1 MYKNCCKKCGSIKLY
16 TKQKGSQIGLY
27 CGDCGA
33 WIKWLGKDELR
44 AFEYSMRE
52 PTKEEQENVNKYI
65 KNISKPTGLKFNED
79 KTIID
84 RLQNFIDCIDK
95 EIDYEMNNIPI
106 NSDDEIRKSAYCY
119 GLQKVIWSLE
129 NIIEGKDFDYK
140 E

>member
-16 TKQKGSQIGLY
+16 TEQKGSQIGLY

-129 NIIEGKDFDYK
+129 NIIDGKDFDYK

>member
-16 TKQKGSQIGLY
+16 TEQKGNQTGLY

-44 AFEYSMRE
+44 AFEYNMRE
-52 PTKEEQENVNKYI
+52 STKEEQENVNKYI
-65 KNISKPTGLKFNED
+65 KSISKPTSLKFNED

-106 NSDDEIRKSAYCY
+106 NSDDKIRKSAYCY

-129 NIIEGKDFDYK
+129 NIINGKDFDYK

>member
-1 MYKNCCKKCGSIKLY
+1 MKEFKC
-16 TKQKGSQIGLY
+16 TKCNSSDVFISKSGNNVGLY
-27 CGDCGA
+27 CDDCGA
-33 WIKWLGKDELR
+33 WLKWLGKDELR
-44 AFEYSMRE
+44 AFEHSMRE
-52 PTKEEQENVNKYI
+52 ATSEERESVDKYI

-106 NSDDEIRKSAYCY
+106 NSDDEIRKSAYY
-119 GLQKVIWSLE
+119 YRLQKVIWSLE
-129 NIIEGKDFDYK
+129 NIIDGKDFDYK

>member
-16 TKQKGSQIGLY
+16 TEQKGSQIGLY

-44 AFEYSMRE
+44 AFEYGMRE

>member
-16 TKQKGSQIGLY
+16 TEQKGSQIGLY

-52 PTKEEQENVNKYI
+52 PTKEEQESVNKYI

>member
-16 TKQKGSQIGLY
+16 TEQKGSQIGLY

-129 NIIEGKDFDYK
+129 NIIKGKDFDYK